1 MTSEHGRRPDPESD
15 PRREEATRYEGESM
29 GITEPREDDWFGD
42 DREIGW
48 GDEALSDDDDGDIER
63 LLADLPPHHVEH

>member
-1 MTSEHGRRPDPESD
+1 
-15 PRREEATRYEGESM
+15 M